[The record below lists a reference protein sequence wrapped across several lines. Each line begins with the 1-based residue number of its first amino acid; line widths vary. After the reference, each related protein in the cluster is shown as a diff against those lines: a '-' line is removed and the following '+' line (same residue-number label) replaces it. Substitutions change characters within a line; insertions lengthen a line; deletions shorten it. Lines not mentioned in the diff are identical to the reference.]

1 MSFDYALN
9 YPSYDYM
16 PYGGYNPYDYN
27 GSFTLNGN
35 YPQPINNQTSIFN
48 TNESLTLPAA
58 QTTNAPT
65 TEQTVTPDI
74 ATTETSVP
82 AIDGAAEE
90 KPSALEELQTE
101 MLMTGAFMGAP
112 MVLPKM
118 MSPVQTAN
126 ALKET
131 SAMIDKGARGAKMA
145 DAAKTSKAFGDILN
159 SYRLEESI
167 KSVNRQQWQTDE
179 ILNKLKDLRTQYN
192 EALKA
197 KDATKMAKVAAEMDV
212 LVKESKMPNCFV
224 RAWNKLWKK
233 PLNAQQSLSAI
244 TPKMAKAGQQ
254 AAQVA
259 QAAESAK
266 NAANTSKLAKASNW
280 IKDANKS
287 GGFKAMAIFEAFVEG
302 ITEVIPAFCN
312 GGAEEG
318 VKQTAKSTANVAA
331 SATGWC
337 VGAKAGAWAGAAIGS
352 FICPGVGTAIGGAI
366 GCIVG
371 GVLGSWGAKKAMKA
385 VTGESFSE
393 KQERIEKEQVNA
405 QAQAEAAAQTVA
417 KEGTAAQTVQPAE
430 TTTANTPAQ
439 GQGQQQTQAA
449 TNNLTT
455 DVWLQ
460 YLNGSLTEP
469 SKAIADAKWQELLA
483 NARMQTAN
491 NIDHS
496 NPFAMPC

>member
-1 MSFDYALN
+1 MSYDYTLN
-9 YPSYDYM
+9 YPNYDYM
-16 PYGGYNPYDYN
+16 SYGGYGPYDYS

-35 YPQPINNQTSIFN
+35 YPQPINNQASIFN
-48 TNESLTLPAA
+48 ANGALTLPAT

-65 TEQTVTPDI
+65 TEQIVNPDV
-74 ATTETSVP
+74 ATAETSVP
-82 AIDGAAEE
+82 AIDGAVEE
-90 KPSALEELQTE
+90 KPSALEELQME

-112 MVLPKM
+112 MVLPKAL
-118 MSPVQTAN
+118 SPVQTAN

-167 KSVNRQQWQTDE
+167 KSVNRPQWQTDE
-179 ILNKLKDLRTQYN
+179 ILAKLKDLRTQYN

-212 LVKESKMPNCFV
+212 LVKEAKMPNWFARTWGKIRCFF
-224 RAWNKLWKK
+224 KK
-233 PLNAQQSLSAI
+233 EPIKAPQSLSAI

-254 AAQVA
+254 AAQTA
-259 QAAESAK
+259 QAAEAAK
-266 NAANTSKLAKASNW
+266 NAASTSKLTKASNW

-287 GGFKAMAIFEAFVEG
+287 GGFKAMAIFEGFVEG
-302 ITEVIPAFCN
+302 ITEVIPAFWN

-318 VKQTAKSTANVAA
+318 VKQTAKSAANVAA

-366 GCIVG
+366 GSIVG
-371 GVLGSWGAKKAMKA
+371 GVLGSWGAKKAMKC
-385 VTGESFSE
+385 VTGESYSE
-393 KQERIEKEQVNA
+393 KQEKIKNQQANEK
-405 QAQAEAAAQTVA
+405 AQAEAAAQAVA
-417 KEGTAAQTVQPAE
+417 KEGTTSQTTQATTNATAQT
-430 TTTANTPAQ
+430 
-439 GQGQQQTQAA
+439 QGQQQAQAT
-449 TNNLTT
+449 TNNLTY
-455 DVWLQ
+455 DMWLQ
-460 YLNGSLTEP
+460 YFNGSLTGQ
-469 SKAIADAKWQELLA
+469 SKAIADAKWQELMA
-483 NARMQTAN
+483 NARMTTMN
-491 NIDHS
+491 NIDYS